1 MAGRGCAEAAAGR
14 QSTAIN
20 RTPNTETRLHLV
32 ISGLLWRLAGTL
44 RGVPAE
50 ALSHFVGPL
59 NRFGA
64 PRETELSTVRHSPR
78 RTPTAPLHEPTPSS
92 GSVAALTS
100 RRSRSS
106 TPPAC

>member
-50 ALSHFVGPL
+50 ALSHLVGPL

-78 RTPTAPLHEPTPSS
+78 QGGPTAPLHSPMPSS
-92 GSVAALTS
+92 GSMAALTS

-106 TPPAC
+106 TPPA